1 MTVGRILGICALP
14 LALFAV
20 AVGVVLML
28 RGSSLGGYGFAAF
41 GVVLAGVAVWMLLTG
56 RPLRTGLRPS
66 SRRPGSDLS
75 GLPDL
80 R

>member
-1 MTVGRILGICALP
+1 MTVGRILGLCALP

-20 AVGVVLML
+20 AAGVVLML
-28 RGSSLGGYGFAAF
+28 RGSFVGGYGFAAF
-41 GVVLAGVAVWMLLTG
+41 GVALAGVAVWMLVTG
-56 RPLRTGLRPS
+56 RPRRTGLRPS

-75 GLPDL
+75 GLPDF